1 MRHQRRYRKPSFR
14 FPHIVNEETKEV
26 FVYVVSGYPTVLAIP
41 NLVSR
46 NYPNYSHHLCSK
58 GYFDKLVAEQKEKQL
73 ELLKTKPVQLSPF
86 YKNKVSE
93 YFNQISKQNN
103 D

>member
-1 MRHQRRYRKPSFR
+1 MDYNGKRYIRWIRLRHQRRYRKPSFR

-73 ELLKTKPVQLSPF
+73 DT
-86 YKNKVSE
+86 
-93 YFNQISKQNN
+93 ISLPCLVNEWCILIP
-103 D
+103 